1 MYIARNQYLEKLKTA
16 RENGLIKIVTGLR
29 RCGKSYLLFKIFR
42 QFLIEDGIR
51 EDHIIGIAI
60 DDMDNEHLRDGK
72 ALLSHIRGLLKDKE
86 MHYVLLDE
94 VQLVEGFT
102 DVLNSLLHNENV
114 DVYVTGSNSRFLS
127 SDIATDFRGRGY
139 VINLHPLS
147 FSEYVSAF
155 DGSLDEAWEEYYT
168 YGGLPLVLS
177 LAGDTA
183 KSDYLSDLYRTVYLS
198 DIRERH
204 DIRHAAD
211 FSDLASVLAS
221 SVGSPVNPLK
231 LANTFKSTKQSNIS
245 SATVSRYIEYLCD
258 AFIAEKAVRFDL
270 KGKRYIGSL
279 SKYYFTDIGIR
290 NAILGFRQQEESHI
304 MENIIFNELRVRGFR
319 VDVGNLIIRTTD
331 RQGKTVRKSL
341 EVDFV
346 ANIGNNRYYI
356 QSALDMPTREKIEQ
370 ETRSLRGISDSF
382 KKIVIVR
389 DRIKPRRDESGILT
403 LGLFDFLLHPG
414 SLDL

>member
-1 MYIARNQYLEKLKTA
+1 MYIARNQYLEGLKAA
-16 RENGLIKIVTGLR
+16 RNNGLIKIVTGLR

-42 QFLIEDGIR
+42 KFLIEDGVS
-51 EDHIIGIAI
+51 EDHIIGIAL
-60 DDMDNEHLRDGK
+60 DDLENEYLRDGK
-72 ALLSHIRGLLKDKE
+72 TLLSHIRGLLKDGG

-155 DGSLDEAWEEYYT
+155 DGSIDEAWAEYYT

-177 LAGDTA
+177 LEGDTA
-183 KSDYLSDLYRTVYLS
+183 KSDYLSDLYRTVYLA
-198 DIRERH
+198 DIKERH
-204 DIRHAAD
+204 DIRHATD

-221 SVGSPVNPLK
+221 SVGSSVNPLK
-231 LANTFKSTKQSNIS
+231 LANTFKSAKQSSIS

-258 AFIAEKAVRFDL
+258 AFMAEKAVRFDL

-290 NAILGFRQQEESHI
+290 NAILGFRQQDEGHI
-304 MENIIFNELRVRGFR
+304 MENIIFNELRIRGFR
-319 VDVGNLIIRTTD
+319 VDVGNLLIRTTD
-331 RQGKTVRKSL
+331 KLGKTVRKSL

-370 ETRSLRGISDSF
+370 ETRSLRSISDSF
-382 KKIVIVR
+382 KKIVIVK
-389 DRIKPRRDESGILT
+389 DRIKPRRDEYGILT
-403 LGLFDFLLHPG
+403 LGLFDFLLHPE